1 VSYQDFKSHFEPF
14 QAFSITDI
22 LKWNPDFD
30 SRRLV
35 EWQAKGYVR
44 KIINK
49 WYCFTTLSIDEP
61 VLFLIANRI
70 CSPSYI
76 SFESALSYY
85 GFIPEG
91 VLTVHSA
98 TSLKTKVYSTA
109 LGHFNYRNLKPSLM
123 FGIRMIKAGNQ
134 QVRLAEPEKALLD
147 YLYLKPRFNK
157 DEDFDELRLNRQVCK
172 EKIDVQKLTDET
184 KFMKNQAL
192 TRRVTAW
199 LNWLSHA

>member
-1 VSYQDFKSHFEPF
+1 MNYHDFKSHFEPF
-14 QAFSITDI
+14 QVFSITDI
-22 LKWNPDFD
+22 LKWKPDFD
-30 SRRLV
+30 RRRLV
-35 EWQAKGYVR
+35 EWQAKGYLR

-49 WYCFTTLSIDEP
+49 WYCFSSLSLNEP

-76 SFESALSYY
+76 SLESAFSYY

-91 VLTVHSA
+91 VLTIQSV
-98 TSLKTKVYSTA
+98 TSLKTKVYSTP
-109 LGHFNYRNLKPSLM
+109 LGHFNYRNLKPSLL

-147 YLYLKPRFNK
+147 YLYLNPAVRT
-157 DEDFDELRLNRQVCK
+157 DQDFEALRLNRLVCK
-172 EKIDVQKLTDET
+172 EKIDVQKLKDET
-184 KFMKNQAL
+184 RFMQNQAL

-199 LNWLSHA
+199 LNWLNHG

>member
-1 VSYQDFKSHFEPF
+1 MIYQDFMSHFEPF
-14 QAFSITDI
+14 QVFSITDI
-22 LKWNPDFD
+22 LKWNPAFD

-44 KIINK
+44 RIINR
-49 WYCFTTLSIDEP
+49 WYCFSTLSIDEP

-70 CSPSYI
+70 CSHSYI

-98 TSLKTKVYSTA
+98 TSLKTKVYSTP
-109 LGHFNYRNLKPSLM
+109 LGYFNYRNLKPSLM

-147 YLYLKPRFNK
+147 YLYLNPAFNK
-157 DEDFDELRLNRQVCK
+157 VEDFDALRLNRQVCK
-172 EKIDVQKLTDET
+172 EKIDVKKLKDET
-184 KFMKNQAL
+184 SFTKNLAL
-192 TRRVTAW
+192 ARRVKTCINW
-199 LNWLSHA
+199 LNHA

>member
-1 VSYQDFKSHFEPF
+1 MSYYDFKSHFEPF
-14 QAFSITDI
+14 QVFSITDI
-22 LKWNPDFD
+22 IKWKPDFD
-30 SRRLV
+30 RRRLV

-49 WYCFTTLSIDEP
+49 WYCFSSLSLNEP

-76 SFESALSYY
+76 SLESAFSYY

-91 VLTVHSA
+91 VLTINSV
-98 TSLKTKVYSTA
+98 TSLKTKVYSTP
-109 LGHFNYRNLKPSLM
+109 LGHFNYRNLKPSLL

-147 YLYLKPRFNK
+147 YLYLNPAVRTNQ
-157 DEDFDELRLNRQVCK
+157 DFEALRLNRLVCK
-172 EKIDVQKLTDET
+172 EKIDVQKLKDET
-184 KFMKNQAL
+184 GFMQNQAL

-199 LNWLSHA
+199 LNWLNHA